1 MFRFGV
7 FPEERA
13 SLLRR
18 MPGIHGIRRMGG
30 CAGRS
35 MNGKRSGPGTEWRKT
50 YCPRTVP
57 WYAVNMAGMSRF
69 LLIVLLLCGAF
80 PLFSRAQDIASPGMP
95 VVDLDSETGKKIQEE
110 RAAICGFMVVLVL
123 NQMILML
130 EEDPAEKM
138 DLQKRIKHF
147 WEFIP
152 MNALARC
159 PEDFRCAVRQWK
171 DTCEKKMEES
181 GAVPGDLE
189 MGAWEDVRL
198 LMEKYM
204 VQEAIQPVMGWM
216 MKKAGIS
223 ALEMEDGAGKKEMLK
238 RLKGIKEKL
247 ESGEVVIPAEIMQK
261 QEG

>member
-1 MFRFGV
+1 MFRSGV

-35 MNGKRSGPGTEWRKT
+35 MNGKRSGPATEWRKT
-50 YCPRTVP
+50 YCPRT
-57 WYAVNMAGMSRF
+57 G
-69 LLIVLLLCGAF
+69 LLLCVVF

-95 VVDLDSETGKKIQEE
+95 VVDLDSATGKKIQEE

>member
-1 MFRFGV
+1 MFRSGV

-110 RAAICGFMVVLVL
+110 RAVICGFMVVLVL

-138 DLQKRIKHF
+138 DDEQFDKVFKEYCNRCN
-147 WEFIP
+147 E
-152 MNALARC
+152 MNA
-159 PEDFRCAVRQWK
+159 P
-171 DTCEKKMEES
+171 M
-181 GAVPGDLE
+181 
-189 MGAWEDVRL
+189 
-198 LMEKYM
+198 MEKYRLRERSSLFFRM
-204 VQEAIQPVMGWM
+204 LESKVIGLNREER
-216 MKKAGIS
+216 MK
-223 ALEMEDGAGKKEMLK
+223 ALQRMKDDLIAGKLK
-238 RLKGIKEKL
+238 IP
-247 ESGEVVIPAEIMQK
+247 GEN
-261 QEG
+261 EGMEEETGWIR